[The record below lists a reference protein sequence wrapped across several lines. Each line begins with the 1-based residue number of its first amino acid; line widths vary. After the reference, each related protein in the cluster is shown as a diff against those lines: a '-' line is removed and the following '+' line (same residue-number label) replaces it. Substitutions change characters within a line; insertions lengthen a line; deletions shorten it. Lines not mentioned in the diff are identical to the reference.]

1 MRTVTLR
8 DTILPKHR
16 WQTFKSLVDEMEAE
30 IDPGQVQDNG
40 TEAVG
45 IVGCRISYDPST
57 HIKQRDKR
65 LSPNADEHWAKI
77 LRLCREQGF
86 EPM

>member
-8 DTILPKHR
+8 ETVLPRHR
-16 WQTFKSLVDEMEAE
+16 WQTFKALVEEMAAA
-30 IDPGQVQDNG
+30 IDPGQVQDHG
-40 TEAVG
+40 AQAVG

-57 HIKQRDKR
+57 HTKR
-65 LSPNADEHWAKI
+65 ESSSADEHWAKI

>member
-1 MRTVTLR
+1 MRTVALR

-16 WQTFKSLVDEMEAE
+16 WQTFKSLVEEMEAE
-30 IDPGQVQDNG
+30 IDPGQVQDHG
-40 TEAVG
+40 TEAVE
-45 IVGCRISYDPST
+45 IVGCRISYEPST
-57 HIKQRDKR
+57 HITQRDKR
-65 LSPNADEHWAKI
+65 RSSSADEHWAKI